1 MVRRLVWDQDGAGS
15 IPVTPT
21 ISSVH
26 NESDGHSIFLCLHL
40 YFVVWSSVL
49 LLYPCPTGYM
59 VDLVALLIFLWGEV
73 KSRLEQAGEI
83 FGIAKARAQSHL
95 TDRVELALQKV
106 RCKIK
111 LEVDYV
117 SYR

>member
-1 MVRRLVWDQDGAGS
+1 
-15 IPVTPT
+15 
-21 ISSVH
+21 
-26 NESDGHSIFLCLHL
+26 
-40 YFVVWSSVL
+40 
-49 LLYPCPTGYM
+49 M
-59 VDLVALLIFLWGEV
+59 VDLVALLIFLGGEV

-117 SYR
+117 SYRRDTVDLLEKLAEIYGISFEEMAEICLNNAYTLFGIVK